1 MERNYLEDFPVND
14 AQHVVE
20 NGKSNYSNMFFHEID
35 LKYIL
40 ERLDALSNIAT
51 IDDLRLSADG
61 LSVVLSANN
70 EVIDTVNLSTPIE
83 SKINEA
89 STALMYELNLV
100 KGRVTVLEASMDAAE
115 SDIDDLQANV
125 NGFRYFPAGTDIV
138 GLLDDSP
145 YKDTNGLY
153 VLADSTTGATLLADT
168 STYKRIDSTEDLH
181 GKVGADT
188 CSPFKGD
195 IELDTLNI
203 TPTTSTQSIT
213 PLDPV
218 KGWDEVNV
226 SAVTS
231 NIDSNIQAENIKSG
245 VSILGVTGNYSGG
258 GGGGDVSS
266 FTPFSINNKT
276 VIDINNDPRLQ
287 CSIVFGDGWSQQDK
301 FTYDGVNMWS
311 PNTVPAY
318 AGSTVRNQIVLR
330 NMSDNNIYVKLAYKT
345 NTSNNKNFI
354 EWYMYGNSGNNHKTY
369 EVSEGESEIFCI
381 PSNPYQVSLYIGYTS
396 GDTPG
401 PNDNAGIILY
411 EIGGN

>member
-51 IDDLRLSADG
+51 VDDLRLSADG

-89 STALMYELNLV
+89 STALMHELNLV
-100 KGRVTVLEASMDAAE
+100 KGRVTVLEASMGAAE

-145 YKDTNGLY
+145 YKDANGLY

-168 STYKRIDSTEDLH
+168 STYKRIDATEDLH

-195 IELDTLNI
+195 IELDTLNV
-203 TPTTSTQSIT
+203 TPTTNAQSIT

-258 GGGGDVSS
+258 GGGDVSS
-266 FTPFSINNKT
+266 FTAFSTNNKT
-276 VIDINNDPRLQ
+276 VIDINHDTKLSY
-287 CSIVFGDGWSQQDK
+287 SIVYGDGWTQQDK
-301 FTYDGVNMWS
+301 FTYDGANMWS
-311 PNTVPAY
+311 PTTVPAY
-318 AGSTVRNQIVLR
+318 AGTTARNGIALR
-330 NMSDNNIYVKLAYKT
+330 NDSDNNIYLKIAYKT
-345 NTSNNKNFI
+345 NTSNNKNYI
-354 EWYMYGNSGNNHKTY
+354 EWYLYDDYANRVRHYG
-369 EVSEGESEIFCI
+369 VSEGESDVFCI
-381 PSNPYQVSLYIGYTS
+381 PANHSWYLSYVS

-401 PNDNAGIILY
+401 QNDNAGIILY

>member
-51 IDDLRLSADG
+51 VDDLRLSADG

-89 STALMYELNLV
+89 STALMHELNLV
-100 KGRVTVLEASMDAAE
+100 KGRVTVLETHMTTAE

-195 IELDTLNI
+195 VELDTLNVI
-203 TPTTSTQSIT
+203 PTTSAQSIT

-258 GGGGDVSS
+258 GGGDISS
-266 FTPFSINNKT
+266 FTPFDTNNKT
-276 VIDINNDPRLQ
+276 VININNDPRLRY
-287 CSIVFGDGWSQQDK
+287 SIVYGDGWSQQDK

-318 AGSTVRNQIVLR
+318 VDRTVRNGISLR
-330 NMSDNNIYVKLAYKT
+330 NNSDNNIYFKLVYKT
-345 NTSNNKNFI
+345 NTSNNKNRLEF
-354 EWYMYGNSGNNHKTY
+354 YLDGSANNNRYYG
-369 EVSEGESEIFCI
+369 VSEGESEVFCI
-381 PSNPYQVSLYIGYTS
+381 PSYKTWYLSYVS

>member
-51 IDDLRLSADG
+51 VDDLRLSADG

-89 STALMYELNLV
+89 STALMQELNLV
-100 KGRVTVLEASMDAAE
+100 KGRVTVLETNMTTAE

-138 GLLDDSP
+138 GLLNDSP
-145 YKDTNGLY
+145 YKDANGLY

-168 STYKRIDSTEDLH
+168 STYKRIYSTEDLH

-195 IELDTLNI
+195 IELDTLNV
-203 TPTTSTQSIT
+203 TPTTNAQSIT

-258 GGGGDVSS
+258 GGGEVSS
-266 FTPFSINNKT
+266 FTRLDTTKT
-276 VIDINNDPRLQ
+276 VIDINNDPRLSY
-287 CSIVFGDGWSQQDK
+287 SILYGDGWTQQDK

-311 PNTVPAY
+311 PITVPAY
-318 AGSTVRNQIVLR
+318 SGSTVRNEIILR
-330 NMSDNNIYVKLAYKT
+330 NTSDNNIYVKLAYKA

-354 EWYMYGNSGNNHKTY
+354 EWYMYGNSKNNHKTY
-369 EVSEGESEIFCI
+369 GVVEGESEIFCI
-381 PSNPYQVSLYIGYTS
+381 PSNPYNVSLYIGYVS

-401 PNDNAGIILY
+401 PDDNAGIILY

>member
-51 IDDLRLSADG
+51 VDDLRLSADG

-89 STALMYELNLV
+89 STALMQELNLV
-100 KGRVTVLEASMDAAE
+100 KGRVTVLETHMTTAE

-145 YKDTNGLY
+145 YKDANDLY
-153 VLADSTTGATLLADT
+153 VLADSTTGAALLADT

-195 IELDTLNI
+195 VELDTLNVI
-203 TPTTSTQSIT
+203 PTTSAQSIT

-258 GGGGDVSS
+258 GGGDVSS
-266 FTPFSINNKT
+266 LTGLDTTKT
-276 VIDINNDPRLQ
+276 VIDINNDHRF
-287 CSIVFGDGWSQQDK
+287 SYYGTEWSQQNK
-301 FTYDGVNMWS
+301 FIYDGVNMWS
-311 PNTVPAY
+311 PTTDPTGTVY
-318 AGSTVRNQIVLR
+318 FYIRNKT
-330 NMSDNNIYVKLAYKT
+330 NNNIFVKLAYKT
-345 NTSNNKNFI
+345 NFVGADCMQWKISADNIYAWT
-354 EWYMYGNSGNNHKTY
+354 YYGP
-369 EVSEGESEIFCI
+369 VSEGESEIFCI
-381 PSNPYQVSLYIGYTS
+381 PAGAKFFIEYWYAS
-396 GDTPG
+396 TPAQ
-401 PNDNAGIILY
+401 DENAGIILY

>member
-51 IDDLRLSADG
+51 VDDLRLSADG

-89 STALMYELNLV
+89 STALMQELNLV
-100 KGRVTVLEASMDAAE
+100 KGRVAVLETHMTTAE
-115 SDIDDLQANV
+115 SDIDDLQTNV

-145 YKDTNGLY
+145 YKDANGLY

-168 STYKRIDSTEDLH
+168 STYKRIDATEDLH

-188 CSPFKGD
+188 CSPFNKGG
-195 IELDTLNI
+195 E
-203 TPTTSTQSIT
+203 S
-213 PLDPV
+213 
-218 KGWDEVNV
+218 
-226 SAVTS
+226 
-231 NIDSNIQAENIKSG
+231 
-245 VSILGVTGNYSGG
+245 
-258 GGGGDVSS
+258 GGGDVSS
-266 FTPFSINNKT
+266 FTVFNTNNKT
-276 VIDINNDPRLQ
+276 VININNDPRLPY
-287 CSIVFGDGWSQQDK
+287 SIVLSDGWSQQDK

-318 AGSTVRNQIVLR
+318 VDRTVRNTIALH
-330 NMSDNNIYVKLAYKT
+330 NISDNNIYIKLAYKT

-354 EWYMYGNSGNNHKTY
+354 ECYLDGNYANRIRQYG
-369 EVSEGESEIFCI
+369 VSEGESEIFCI
-381 PSNPYQVSLYIGYTS
+381 PYGCTLFLDYCS
-396 GDTPG
+396 GGSPG

>member
-51 IDDLRLSADG
+51 VDDLRLSADG

-89 STALMYELNLV
+89 STALMHELNLV
-100 KGRVTVLEASMDAAE
+100 KGRVTVLETHMNTAE

-153 VLADSTTGATLLADT
+153 VLADSTTGATLLANT

-195 IELDTLNI
+195 IELDTLNV
-203 TPTTSTQSIT
+203 TPTTSAQSIT

-258 GGGGDVSS
+258 GGGGVSS
-266 FTPFSINNKT
+266 FTRLDTTKT
-276 VIDINNDPRLQ
+276 VININNDPRLRYKV
-287 CSIVFGDGWSQQDK
+287 IFGDGWTQQDK
-301 FTYDGVNMWS
+301 FTYYGVNMWS
-311 PNTVPAY
+311 PTTVPSY
-318 AGSTVRNQIVLR
+318 VSGNDKYNTITLQNI
-330 NMSDNNIYVKLAYKT
+330 SDDNIYVKVAYKT
-345 NTSNNKNFI
+345 TTSNYRNCIYFYI
-354 EWYMYGNSGNNHKTY
+354 SGATSYNTYY
-369 EVSEGESEIFCI
+369 EVSEGESEVFCI
-381 PSNPYQVSLYIGYTS
+381 PYGSTLYVYYQTKYS
-396 GDTPG
+396 TPA
-401 PNDNAGIILY
+401 PDDNAGIILY

>member
-51 IDDLRLSADG
+51 VDDLRLSADG

-89 STALMYELNLV
+89 STALMHELNLV
-100 KGRVTVLEASMDAAE
+100 KGRVTILEASMGAAE
-115 SDIDDLQANV
+115 SDIDDLQSNV

-138 GLLDDSP
+138 GLLNDSP

-195 IELDTLNI
+195 IELDTLNV
-203 TPTTSTQSIT
+203 TPTTSAQSIT
-213 PLDPV
+213 PIDPV

-258 GGGGDVSS
+258 GGGGVSS
-266 FTPFSINNKT
+266 FTRLNTTKT
-276 VIDINNDPRLQ
+276 VIDINNDPRLSY
-287 CSIVFGDGWSQQDK
+287 SIVFGDGWTQQDK

-311 PNTVPAY
+311 PTTVPSY
-318 AGSTVRNQIVLR
+318 GSGNVKYNTILLMNT
-330 NMSDNNIYVKLAYKT
+330 SDDNIYVKVAYKT
-345 NTSNNKNFI
+345 NTSNYRNCIYFYINGTTN
-354 EWYMYGNSGNNHKTY
+354 YNTYY
-369 EVSEGESEIFCI
+369 EVSEGESEVFCI
-381 PSNPYQVSLYIGYTS
+381 PYGSILYVYYETNYS
-396 GDTPG
+396 TPA
-401 PNDNAGIILY
+401 PDDNAGIILY

>member
-51 IDDLRLSADG
+51 VDDLRLSADG

-89 STALMYELNLV
+89 STALMQELNLV
-100 KGRVTVLEASMDAAE
+100 KGRVTVLEASMGAAE
-115 SDIDDLQANV
+115 SDIDDLQANI

-145 YKDTNGLY
+145 YKDANGLY

-188 CSPFKGD
+188 CSPFNKGG
-195 IELDTLNI
+195 E
-203 TPTTSTQSIT
+203 S
-213 PLDPV
+213 
-218 KGWDEVNV
+218 
-226 SAVTS
+226 
-231 NIDSNIQAENIKSG
+231 
-245 VSILGVTGNYSGG
+245 

-266 FTPFSINNKT
+266 FTLFDTNNKT
-276 VIDINNDPRLQ
+276 VININNDTRLSY
-287 CSIVFGDGWSQQDK
+287 SIVYGDGWSQQDK

-311 PNTVPAY
+311 PTTVPSY
-318 AGSTVRNQIVLR
+318 VDRTVRNEIALH
-330 NMSDNNIYVKLAYKT
+330 NNSDNNIYVKLAYKT

-354 EWYMYGNSGNNHKTY
+354 ELYLNGDYSNRVRHYG
-369 EVSEGESEIFCI
+369 VSEGESDVFCI
-381 PSNPYQVSLYIGYTS
+381 PANHTWYLSYVS

>member
-51 IDDLRLSADG
+51 VDDLRLSADG

-89 STALMYELNLV
+89 STALMHELNLV
-100 KGRVTVLEASMDAAE
+100 KGRVTILEASMGAAE
-115 SDIDDLQANV
+115 SDIDDLQSNV

-138 GLLDDSP
+138 GLLNDSP

-195 IELDTLNI
+195 IELDTLNV
-203 TPTTSTQSIT
+203 TPTTSAQSIT
-213 PLDPV
+213 PIDPV

-258 GGGGDVSS
+258 GGGGVSS
-266 FTPFSINNKT
+266 FTRLNTNNKT
-276 VIDINNDPRLQ
+276 VININNDPRLSY
-287 CSIVFGDGWSQQDK
+287 SIVYGDGWSQQDK

-311 PNTVPAY
+311 PITVPAY
-318 AGSTVRNQIVLR
+318 VDRTAINGIVLR
-330 NMSDNNIYVKLAYKT
+330 NNSDNNIYVKVAYKT

-354 EWYMYGNSGNNHKTY
+354 EWHMNENSGNNHKTY
-369 EVSEGESEIFCI
+369 GVSEGESEIFCL
-381 PSNPYQVSLYIGYTS
+381 PANPYQVSLYIYYVS

-401 PNDNAGIILY
+401 PNDDAGIILY